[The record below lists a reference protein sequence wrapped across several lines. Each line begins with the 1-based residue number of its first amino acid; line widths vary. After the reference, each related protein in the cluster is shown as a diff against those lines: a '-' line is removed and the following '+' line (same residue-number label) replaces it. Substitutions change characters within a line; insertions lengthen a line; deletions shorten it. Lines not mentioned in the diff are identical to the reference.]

1 MCAITGIHYNIYR
14 GVGIWNRVMDV
25 NEGIVQWTLM
35 GYAVIMF
42 FYFITTHSIIFRGTN
57 DCNSLKNNAQQKC
70 HVENLGVHLS

>member
-14 GVGIWNRVMDV
+14 GVGIWNRIMDV

-42 FYFITTHSIIFRGTN
+42 FLFYNHSFYHFSGY
-57 DCNSLKNNAQQKC
+57 
-70 HVENLGVHLS
+70 